1 MRLPLWHLTLASIRN
16 RGLATGLTLVAI
28 ALSVALLL
36 GVERLRND
44 ARASFAN
51 SVSGTDLIAGAR
63 GGPVSLLLYSVFH
76 IGDATQDVD
85 AARVDALRRHKEV
98 AWLVPLSLGD
108 SHRGYRVVG
117 TTTGFF
123 AHVRTGDRQP
133 LRFAAGQAFDGV
145 FDAVVGAEVAEALGY
160 APGARIVLSHG
171 AGEFSAAEHADK
183 PFTVT
188 GVLARTG
195 TPIDRSV
202 LVGLAAIEAIHL
214 DWQGGS
220 RIPGVEIPARFVSKF
235 DLTPRRVTAALI
247 GLERRTA
254 VFRLQ
259 REINASAGEPLM
271 AILPGVT
278 LDELWRVV
286 GGVER
291 ALLAVSA
298 FVVAVGLAGLVATVV
313 SSLSARRR
321 ELAILRALGAGP
333 GDIFVLLMSE
343 SVLLA
348 TAGGMLGVLLLWAL
362 SAGLAPWLMARHGV
376 QLVPR
381 LLDQR
386 ESMWLAAVVVAA
398 VLASLVPAW
407 RAYRYSLADGMTV
420 RL

>member
-1 MRLPLWHLTLASIRN
+1 MRLPLWHLTLASVRN
-16 RGLATGLTLVAI
+16 RGLATVLTLVAI
-28 ALSVALLL
+28 ALSVTLLL

-44 ARASFAN
+44 ARSSF
-51 SVSGTDLIAGAR
+51 VITLSGTDLIVGAR
-63 GGPVSLLLYSVFH
+63 SGAVQLLLYSVFH
-76 IGDATQDVD
+76 IGDATHDVSWS
-85 AARVDALRRHKEV
+85 RIDALRTHKDV

-108 SHRGYRVVG
+108 SHRGFRVVG
-117 TTTGFF
+117 TTADFF
-123 AHVRTGDRQP
+123 AHVQTGNRQP
-133 LRFAAGQAFDGV
+133 LRFAAGQAFEGV
-145 FDAVVGAEVAEALGY
+145 FDAVIGAEVAARLGY
-160 APGARIVLSHG
+160 APGAKIVLSHG
-171 AGEFSAAEHADK
+171 AGEFAAAEHADK

-195 TPIDRSV
+195 TPVDRSV

-220 RIPGVEIPARFVSKF
+220 RIPGVEIPAQFVGKF
-235 DLTPRRVTAALI
+235 DLSPKRVTAALV
-247 GLERRTA
+247 GLERRAT
-254 VFRLQ
+254 VFRVQ
-259 REINASAGEPLM
+259 REINTSDGEPLL

-286 GGVER
+286 GVVER
-291 ALLAVSA
+291 VLLAVSA
-298 FVVAVGLAGLVATVV
+298 FVVAVGLAGLVATLV

-333 GDIFVLLMSE
+333 GDVFVLLMTE

-348 TAGGMLGVLLLWAL
+348 VAGCVLGVVGLWAL
-362 SAGLAPWLMARHGV
+362 SAGIAPWLMAEHGV

-381 LLDQR
+381 FVDQS
-386 ESMWLAAVVVAA
+386 ELVWLAGVVVAA
-398 VLASLVPAW
+398 LLASVIPAW

>member
-16 RGLATGLTLVAI
+16 RGLATVLTVIAI

-44 ARASFAN
+44 ARASFAH
-51 SVSGTDLIAGAR
+51 SVSGTDLIVGAR

-76 IGDATQDVD
+76 IGDATQDVS
-85 AARVDALRRHKEV
+85 ASRIEALRAHKDV

-117 TTTGFF
+117 TTGDFF
-123 AHVRTGDRQP
+123 AHVQTGDRQP
-133 LRFAAGQAFDGV
+133 LRFSAGRAFDGV
-145 FDAVVGAEVAEALGY
+145 FDAVIGAEVAEALGY
-160 APGARIVLSHG
+160 APGAKIVLSHG
-171 AGEFSAAEHADK
+171 AGDFAAAEHADK

-202 LVGLAAIEAIHL
+202 LVSLAAIEAIHL

-220 RIPGVEIPARFVSKF
+220 RIPGVEIPPQFVQKF
-235 DLTPRRVTAALI
+235 DLSPKRVTAALI

-259 REINASAGEPLM
+259 REINTSPGEPLM

-278 LDELWRVV
+278 LDELWRIV

-313 SSLSARRR
+313 ASLSARRR

-333 GDIFVLLMSE
+333 GDVFVLLLLE

-348 TAGGMLGVLLLWAL
+348 LAGSGLGVLLLWAL
-362 SAGLAPWLMARHGV
+362 SAGLSPWLMAQHGV
-376 QLVPR
+376 ELVPR
-381 LLDQR
+381 LIDPNEL
-386 ESMWLAAVVVAA
+386 MWLAAVLVAA
-398 VLASLVPAW
+398 VLASLVPAL